1 MSTLT
6 QFTVTGKEKDDFYG
20 FNIAGQTNQV
30 INRTV
35 TKKITGKYANQHIYE
50 FALSSAYDA
59 STLSFTTA
67 TSLVRIPNAEV
78 QTAGYYNAYGR
89 SFFTKSQAGLSTIEG
104 ISFNNNGTQLFAVDS
119 HHARIM
125 QYALSS
131 AYDVTTLSFVKELDV
146 SIKGKTP
153 VAITFN
159 NDGSKMFIIENGGNY
174 EQNITGGK
182 INEYALSTNYDI
194 ATATFTTS
202 LDVSAQDANMKDLYF
217 NDVARGAVNPG
228 ELLFVVGDDGND
240 VNEYLLTTAYD
251 LTTAS
256 FVDSYGTGAEDTQ
269 PRSILFDND
278 GDRLY
283 VIGQDNNKVSQYPL
297 VTGFDISTTQAVT
310 HSTAIRTNNIQP
322 KGMSFNNDGTKMFIV
337 GVGGSLVIDNG
348 DDEQPITHE
357 VRSRNTMKMYE
368 GFTYVFDV
376 SDTNLKESDLKFST
390 TSGGTRNSGS
400 EYTTDVTTSGTIGNV
415 GATVTIVVPRKGVSL
430 LPGSAVAELFYY
442 ESKFTDTGGQIYTP
456 EWKGELQLTKTD
468 GADNIETRFE
478 TKEQEDI
485 FKNSFFM
492 RAGLTFSV
500 DNGDLKV
507 ELN

>member
-20 FNIAGQTNQV
+20 FNLTGIGSQV
-30 INRTV
+30 VNRTV
-35 TKKITGKYANQHIYE
+35 TKNITGKFANQHLYE
-50 FALSSAYDA
+50 YALGTAYDA
-59 STLSFTTA
+59 STLTFTNA

-78 QTAGYYNAYGR
+78 QTDGYYNGYGR
-89 SFFTKSQAGLSTIEG
+89 SFHTKSQAGLSTIEG
-104 ISFNNNGTQLFAVDS
+104 ICFNNDGTKAYAIDS
-119 HHARIM
+119 YHARVM

-131 AYDVTTLSFVKELDV
+131 AFDVTTLSFTKELDI
-146 SIKGKTP
+146 SIKGLTP

-159 NDGSKMFIIENGGNY
+159 NDGTKMFIIENGGNA
-174 EQNITGGK
+174 EQGITGGK
-182 INEYALSTNYDI
+182 INEYAVSTAYDI
-194 ATATFTTS
+194 ATATYSQS

-251 LTTAS
+251 LSTAS
-256 FVDSYGTGAEDTQ
+256 FVDSYGTGGEDIS
-269 PRSILFDND
+269 PRAIVFDND

-283 VIGQDNNKVSQYPL
+283 VIGANGNKVAQYPL

-310 HSTAIRTNNIQP
+310 SETAMRTNNIQA

-337 GVGGSLVIDNG
+337 GVGGSLVIDGG

-500 DNGDLKV
+500 ENGDLKV

>member
-20 FNIAGQTNQV
+20 FNLTGIGSQE
-30 INRTV
+30 IKKTV
-35 TKKITGKYANQHIYE
+35 TKSITGKESNQHLYE
-50 FALSSAYDA
+50 FAMSPAYDA
-59 STLSFTTA
+59 STITFTNA
-67 TSLVRIPNAEV
+67 TSLVNLTGAET
-78 QTAGYYNAYGR
+78 QTDGYFNQYNR
-89 SFFTKSQAGLSTIEG
+89 SGHTKSQKGLSTLEG
-104 ISFNNNGTQLFAVDS
+104 MCFNNDGTKAYVVDS

-131 AYDVTTLSFVKELDV
+131 AYDVTTLSFVKELL
-146 SIKGKTP
+146 IGLKGLTP

-159 NDGSKMFIIENGGNY
+159 NDGTKMYIIENGGNV
-174 EQNITGGK
+174 EQSITGGK
-182 INEYALSTNYDI
+182 INEYAVSTAYDI
-194 ATATFTTS
+194 ATATYSQS
-202 LDVSAQDANMKDLYF
+202 LDVSAQDANMRDLYF

-251 LTTAS
+251 LSTAS
-256 FVDSYGTGAEDTQ
+256 FVDSYGTGSEDLS
-269 PRSILFDND
+269 PKAIAFDND
-278 GDRLY
+278 GDKLY
-283 VIGQDNNKVSQYPL
+283 VIGSGGNKVAQYPL

-310 HSTAIRTNNIQP
+310 SETAMRTNNIQA
-322 KGMSFNNDGTKMFIV
+322 KGMSFNNDGSKMFVI
-337 GVGGSLVIDNG
+337 GTGGTLVIDGG

-357 VRSRNTMKMYE
+357 VRGRNTIKMYE

-376 SDTNLKESDLKFST
+376 SDSNLKESDLKFST

-400 EYTTDVTTSGTIGNV
+400 EYTTNVTTSGTIGNV
-415 GATVTIVVPRKGVSL
+415 GATVTIEVPRKGVSL
-430 LPGSAVAELFYY
+430 IPGSAVAELFYY

-468 GADNIETRFE
+468 GSDNIETRFE

-485 FKNSFFM
+485 FNNSFFM

>member
-20 FNIAGQTNQV
+20 FNITGQTNQV
-30 INRTV
+30 INRVV
-35 TKKITGKYANQHIYE
+35 TKNISGENANQHLYE
-50 FALSSAYDA
+50 YSLSSAYDA
-59 STLSFTTA
+59 STLSFTGA
-67 TSLVRIPNAEV
+67 KSLVRIANAEV
-78 QTAGYYNAYGR
+78 ETDGYYNGYGR
-89 SFFTKSQAGLSTIEG
+89 SFFTASQKGKSTIEG
-104 ISFNNNGTQLFAVDS
+104 ICFNNNGTKAYAVDS
-119 HHARIM
+119 FHARIM
-125 QYALSS
+125 QYTLSS
-131 AYDVTTLSFVKELDV
+131 AFDVSTLTFEKELNIK
-146 SIKGKTP
+146 IKGTNP

-159 NDGSKMFIIENGGNY
+159 NDGTKMFIVETGGNA
-174 EQNITGGK
+174 EQGITAGK
-182 INEYALSTNYDI
+182 VNEYNLSSAYDI
-194 ATATFTTS
+194 ATATYS
-202 LDVSAQDANMKDLYF
+202 QNLDVSAQDANMKDLYF

-228 ELLFVVGDDGND
+228 ELLFLVGDDGND

-251 LTTAS
+251 LSTAS
-256 FVDSYGTGAEDTQ
+256 FVDSYGTGGEDTQ
-269 PRSILFDND
+269 PRSLVFDND
-278 GDRLY
+278 GDRMY
-283 VIGQDNNKVSQYPL
+283 VIGQDNNSVSQYPL
-297 VTGFDISTTQAVT
+297 VTGFDVSTTQAVT
-310 HSTAIRTNNIQP
+310 HSTAVRTNNIQP
-322 KGMSFNNDGTKMFIV
+322 KGMSFNNDGTKLFIV

-368 GFTYVFDV
+368 GFTYIFDV
-376 SDTNLKESDLKFST
+376 SDTNLKESDFKFST
-390 TSGGTRNSGS
+390 TEGGTRGGGS
-400 EYTTDVTTSGTIGNV
+400 EYTTNVTTSGTIGTN
-415 GATVTIVVPRKGVSL
+415 GATVTIQIPRKAVSL
-430 LPGSAVAELFYY
+430 FPGSAIAELYYY

-456 EWKGELQLTKTD
+456 EWKHELQLTKTD

>member
-1 MSTLT
+1 MSSLT

-20 FNIAGQTNQV
+20 FNIAGQTNTV
-30 INRTV
+30 VNRTV
-35 TKKITGKYANQHIYE
+35 TKNITGKYANQHIYE
-50 FALSSAYDA
+50 YALGTAYDA
-59 STLSFTTA
+59 STITFTNA

-78 QTAGYYNAYGR
+78 QTDGYYNGYGR
-89 SFFTKSQAGLSTIEG
+89 SFHTKSQAGLSTIEG
-104 ISFNNNGTQLFAVDS
+104 ICFNNNGTQLYAVDS

-131 AYDVTTLSFVKELDV
+131 AFDVTTLSFVKELDI
-146 SIKGKTP
+146 SIKGLTP

-159 NDGSKMFIIENGGNY
+159 NDGTKMFIIENGGNA

-182 INEYALSTNYDI
+182 INEYAVSTAYDV
-194 ATATFTTS
+194 ATATYTRS

-228 ELLFVVGDDGND
+228 ELLFVVGDDGKD

-251 LTTAS
+251 LSTAS
-256 FVDSYGTGAEDTQ
+256 FVDSYGTNNEDIS
-269 PRSILFDND
+269 PKAIAFDND
-278 GDRLY
+278 GDKLF
-283 VIGQDNNKVSQYPL
+283 VIGADGNSFNQYPL

-310 HSTAIRTNNIQP
+310 SQTSLRTNNIQP
-322 KGMSFNNDGTKMFIV
+322 KGMSFNNDGTKMFVV

-376 SDTNLKESDLKFST
+376 SNTNLTDSDFKFSIT
-390 TSGGTRNSGS
+390 EGGTRGGGS
-400 EYTTDVTTSGTIGNV
+400 EYTTNVTTTGTIGNA
-415 GATVTIVVPRKGVSL
+415 GASVTIQVPRKSVSL
-430 LPGSAVAELFYY
+430 NPGSAVAELYYY
-442 ESKFTDTGGQIYTP
+442 ESNFTDTGGQIYTP

-468 GADNIETRFE
+468 GSDNIETRFE